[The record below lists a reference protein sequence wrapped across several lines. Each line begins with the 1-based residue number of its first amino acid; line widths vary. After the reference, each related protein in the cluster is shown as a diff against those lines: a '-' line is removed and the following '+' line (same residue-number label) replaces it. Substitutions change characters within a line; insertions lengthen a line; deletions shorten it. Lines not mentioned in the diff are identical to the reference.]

1 MGVVKIWESRTVAEA
16 LIECSHLLEEL
27 VSISGPMRYSE
38 ADGAQEQKEA
48 HGNLKGVEFIINAAQ
63 APIIKVKP
71 KDVYI

>member
-1 MGVVKIWESRTVAEA
+1 
-16 LIECSHLLEEL
+16 
-27 VSISGPMRYSE
+27 MRYSE
-38 ADGAQEQKEA
+38 ADGAQEKKEA